1 MSNTAYHKYFLF
13 ITFKKISLVALN
25 SKNQIFFTKEILVED
40 LSVHENFNSLEKFLS
55 QNIFDIEKNLGK
67 YVKDVFLINNTS
79 LGSSLSNATND
90 VLSLFFTG
98 RSLNE

>member
-1 MSNTAYHKYFLF
+1 MSNTVYHKYFLF

-67 YVKDVFLINNTS
+67 YVKDVFLIIDYRQFVST
-79 LGSSLSNATND
+79 LVQTFSN
-90 VLSLFFTG
+90 
-98 RSLNE
+98 